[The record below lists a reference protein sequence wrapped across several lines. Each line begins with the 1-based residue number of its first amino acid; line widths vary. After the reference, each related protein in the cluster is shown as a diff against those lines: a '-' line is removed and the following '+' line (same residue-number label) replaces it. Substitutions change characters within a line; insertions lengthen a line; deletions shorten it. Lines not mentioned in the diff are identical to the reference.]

1 MSRWQLPPVS
11 VTHEVT
17 FLVEAHCGQGRRR
30 PHPRRRECERGAAL
44 LLVVWIFI
52 VLFVV
57 VLDFASSMRDDGL
70 ASANFADETQAYYIA
85 LGGLNRAI
93 YDVLLQ
99 LEEDPDA
106 FSADDQYDNY
116 EASDEQDD
124 GSADLEAEDEDLD
137 ELDQLDE
144 EAEQIDEGGQVEDL
158 EEPISSDGR
167 WHLQDFGGG
176 SYAVRMLDES
186 GKISLNRADPQLLR
200 RVVRRLLLGGNA
212 TEGAS
217 VGETREIDTVVDSI
231 LDWRDPD
238 DLRHDAGVE
247 GDYYE
252 SLPRPYPIKD
262 GAFDSVDELLLVKGV
277 TPDLFYGTSGGVGL
291 TSLFSVF
298 NRSGWINVLRAPA
311 PVLRVLFDLDEEGAE
326 ELIAERE
333 ESPSGFVGRMRE
345 MMFAVDPAL
354 AQRLRGGRSS
364 MVTVE
369 SHGRFGERGIARVAA
384 IVDLSDSF
392 DGARVFRWYD
402 RVPAGWDPG
411 GAGLSDDQMH
421 EDGKV

>member
-1 MSRWQLPPVS
+1 MSRWQLLPVW
-11 VTHEVT
+11 VTHEVM
-17 FLVEAHCGQGRRR
+17 FFAEAHGGQGRRR
-30 PHPRRRECERGAAL
+30 PHPRRRESERGAAL

-99 LEEDPDA
+99 LEEDPEA

-116 EASDEQDD
+116 EPPEKDPDLSGDSDPE
-124 GSADLEAEDEDLD
+124 LEDFDED
-137 ELDQLDE
+137 
-144 EAEQIDEGGQVEDL
+144 AEQIDEGGQVEGL
-158 EEPISSDGR
+158 EEPISSDGQ
-167 WHLQDFGGG
+167 WHHQDFGGG

-186 GKISLNRADPQLLR
+186 GKISLNRADAQLLR

-262 GAFDSVDELLLVKGV
+262 GPFDSVDELLLVKGV
-277 TPDLFYGTSGGVGL
+277 TPDLFYGTGGGVGL
-291 TSLFSVF
+291 SSVFSVF
-298 NRSGWINVLRAPA
+298 NRSGWVNVLRAQA
-311 PVLRVLFDLDEEGAE
+311 SVLRVLFDLDEEGAE

-333 ESPSGFVGRMRE
+333 ESPSGFVARMQE
-345 MMFAVDPAL
+345 MMFAIDPEL
-354 AQRLRGGRSS
+354 ARRLRGGMSS

-369 SHGRFGERGIARVAA
+369 SHARFGERGIARVAA

-392 DGARVFRWYD
+392 DGARVFRWFD

-411 GAGLSDDQMH
+411 GAGLSDDQIH
-421 EDGKV
+421 EDGGV